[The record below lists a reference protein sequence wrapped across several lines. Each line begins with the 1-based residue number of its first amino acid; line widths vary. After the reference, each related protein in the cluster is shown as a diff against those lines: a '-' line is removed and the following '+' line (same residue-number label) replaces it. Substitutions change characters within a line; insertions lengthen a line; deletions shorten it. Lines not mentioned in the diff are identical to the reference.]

1 MRLLFLLSIVSLFLL
16 LPGLSSGADLP
27 SATDANIRAAAG
39 SGRPTVVDFG
49 ARACIPCKKMAPILA
64 ELESELKGKGNVLFV
79 DVREARALAHQ
90 YRVQMIPTQIFY
102 DVKGKEVK
110 RHMGFMD
117 KADIVK
123 ELKVAGLK

>member
-1 MRLLFLLSIVSLFLL
+1 MRFLLLPLVSMFLL
-16 LPGLSSGADLP
+16 LPGLSLGADLP

-39 SGRPTVVDFG
+39 SCRPTVVDFG
-49 ARACIPCKKMAPILA
+49 ARSCIPCKKMAPILD
-64 ELESELKGKGNVLFV
+64 ELERELKGKGNVLFV
-79 DVREARALAHQ
+79 DVREDRALAHQ

-102 DVKGKEVK
+102 DAKGKEVK

-123 ELKVAGLK
+123 ELKAAGLK